1 VSKPTYKSLQKAI
14 ARGEGRAIEDRWAY
28 GRAILADP
36 KKLASSG
43 EQLRAGAIE
52 ALIAD
57 AKAIGSKLTETEI
70 RRRIRCARTYPTVD
84 AIRSLATEYETW
96 WDLVQAGFPAI
107 EIDEELAEPLDLELP
122 AADAWDQLTLLPGFK
137 ETVRVHR
144 RDVPLAELTVPE
156 SIAYRDKYRSM
167 HEGFGKTLDLIERT
181 VDAIIDG
188 WDGDPETKAVDAYKR
203 AIDED
208 GAES

>member
-1 VSKPTYKSLQKAI
+1 MSKPSIFAKLEKKITASDSGGVMERWHFGQEVLKSKTGRRQLPDGMIADLVKAAGLRKNGKPKLSEREI
-14 ARGEGRAIEDRWAY
+14 QRRVRFAEVYATDQQVRQ
-28 GRAILADP
+28 ILAD
-36 KKLASSG
+36 LGSWS
-43 EQLRAGAIE
+43 EI
-52 ALIAD
+52 IA
-57 AKAIGSKLTETEI
+57 ANFPEV
-70 RRRIRCARTYPTVD
+70 TVD
-84 AIRSLATEYETW
+84 E
-96 WDLVQAGFPAI
+96 D
-107 EIDEELAEPLDLELP
+107 LAEPEDLELP
-122 AADAWDQLTLLPGFK
+122 AADGWDQLTLLPGFK